1 MTTENAL
8 IEPIVLGA
16 ERRKKPSPGARKTVR
31 LGLLGC
37 GTVGRGLLELIERNR
52 ALIEERAGISLEVTK
67 ILVRDLSKER
77 PGVDRSLLTDRP
89 EEIVAGSLR
98 GATFVAPAPCDIV
111 VELLGGIEPARSL
124 VARAIADGKSVV
136 TANKA
141 LLALAGAEIF
151 RAAARSGVRIGFEA
165 SVCAGIPIIRAL
177 ESGLVGNRVDTLCG
191 ILNGTSNFILTRMTE
206 LGESF
211 EAALEEAR
219 RRGFAEADPSLDVDG
234 HDAAQKLAILSELA
248 FGVPI
253 APGSVK
259 VEGIRQIEPED
270 VRAAKELGFV
280 LKPIAFA
287 RDLGDA
293 LELRVEPTLLPIDHT
308 LAHVRFEDNA
318 VLVKGDAAG
327 ELIFRGKGAGSL
339 PTASA
344 VLSDIVD
351 IARNGSA
358 PLRYADAPPKP
369 AAPDGHARFYIR
381 FPVIDVPGVIGRI
394 ATALGSRGI
403 SISHASATL
412 VPGKP
417 GHGNVKVLAH
427 DCRASVLAETIDA
440 VSRLPVLTGKPV
452 AIRILETS

>member
-1 MTTENAL
+1 VVTEAVVEAKARP
-8 IEPIVLGA
+8 EPRV
-16 ERRKKPSPGARKTVR
+16 KPSPTGRRTVK

-37 GTVGRGLLELIERNR
+37 GTVGRGLLELIDRNR
-52 ALIEERAGISLEVTK
+52 ALIEERAGVRFEVTK
-67 ILVRDLSKER
+67 ILVRDLKKER
-77 PGVDRSLLTDRP
+77 PGVDRSLLTDRA
-89 EEIVAGSLR
+89 EEVVANG
-98 GATFVAPAPCDIV
+98 CDIV
-111 VELLGGIEPARSL
+111 VELLGGIEPARTF

-141 LLALAGAEIF
+141 LLASAGAELF
-151 RAAARSGVRIGFEA
+151 RAAAKTGVRIGFEA
-165 SVCAGIPIIRAL
+165 SVCAGIPIIRTL

-211 EAALEEAR
+211 ESALQEAQK
-219 RRGFAEADPSLDVDG
+219 RGFAEADPSLDVDG

-253 APGSVK
+253 DAAAVK
-259 VEGIRQIEPED
+259 VEGIRNLEPED
-270 VRAAKELGFV
+270 FKAAKELGYV

-287 RDLGDA
+287 QDTGDA
-293 LELRVEPTLLPIDHT
+293 LDLRVHPAFLPVDHT

-358 PLRYADAPPKP
+358 PFRFADAPAKP

-417 GHGNVKVLAH
+417 GHGNVKILAH
-427 DCRASVLAETIDA
+427 DCRASVLADTIDA
-440 VSRLPVLTGKPV
+440 VSRLPVLAGRPV
-452 AIRILETS
+452 AIRILEAN